1 VAGSLVTVFG
11 SGGVGDLRFQA
22 ATRHAVLRTNDAA
35 DPEIDIN
42 GLVDFGQ
49 PYAGNS
55 SRREN
60 HYQTSYTYLKTKG
73 HHLWKVGGTVNQVSL
88 RAAVLDGFGGLYL
101 FGSLADFMAANPDSF
116 GRRSETP
123 A

>member
-1 VAGSLVTVFG
+1 LTLRYAFTNNRVAGNAFNTTALDDASARGSSFTADNVVAGSLVTVFG

-60 HYQTSYTYLKTKG
+60 HYQTSYT
-73 HHLWKVGGTVNQVSL
+73 
-88 RAAVLDGFGGLYL
+88 
-101 FGSLADFMAANPDSF
+101 
-116 GRRSETP
+116 
-123 A
+123 